1 MVVHSLYLD
10 DPENPRNVK
19 TYDST
24 NQATIT
30 DILIDNVLP
39 GDEIGLKQQTM
50 TGTYATAQAG
60 ETLTADGKTQ
70 KDRLKK
76 LKENVIT
83 ASTKAEL
90 TGNDFGDYF
99 IEKESYSGAIC
110 REVLEVR
117 IKNQVKLYGEAD
129 IETPWH
135 INSFDANSTSNPKGW
150 LSITGLKGTDK
161 IELKD
166 SFFKLGAFAPDNS
179 TIAFGKQTPVG
190 RYPVTETGIT
200 EANLPVLNSD
210 PHMGT
215 TYYMYLAPDI
225 VATNPPD
232 MGVSGPS
239 TDALILL
246 AVAVGCAYLCVSAY
260 AHGGKRYAKD
270 DDGKKRIERYTQL
283 CTLILAVVMA
293 VGYYFIA
300 RNYGAVKYTAGFA
313 GVLCGVIVVSVFA
326 AGAMTVQWLGTLI
339 DARGIGSGL
348 SMLIFA
354 GIVSRWSGTV
364 SVIRQIAERV
374 AAGQWGYMAVGV
386 FLLAFMLASLLYAV
400 CLNAAEKRIPV
411 QYAGKNGNRGAGSF
425 IPVRLVTGGVMPVIF
440 AGSVLGIPS
449 MISLFV
455 SGEKHP
461 SLYRALTAFAR
472 GNWLYILLYAVLIFA
487 FHRFYLAI
495 QFDSTEIATNLRK
508 RGGMIPGVRPGKP
521 TADYLNRAIKGMA
534 DSGSLAL
541 VLVACLPMLLSKAFG
556 ISLQLG
562 GTSLLIVVGVAI
574 ELAGQVDSQLT
585 IRHHDGFLD

>member
-1 MVVHSLYLD
+1 MH
-10 DPENPRNVK
+10 R
-19 TYDST
+19 
-24 NQATIT
+24 
-30 DILIDNVLP
+30 VLARCSARH
-39 GDEIGLKQQTM
+39 Q
-50 TGTYATAQAG
+50 
-60 ETLTADGKTQ
+60 
-70 KDRLKK
+70 
-76 LKENVIT
+76 
-83 ASTKAEL
+83 
-90 TGNDFGDYF
+90 
-99 IEKESYSGAIC
+99 
-110 REVLEVR
+110 R
-117 IKNQVKLYGEAD
+117 IIIMQL
-129 IETPWH
+129 
-135 INSFDANSTSNPKGW
+135 
-150 LSITGLKGTDK
+150 
-161 IELKD
+161 
-166 SFFKLGAFAPDNS
+166 
-179 TIAFGKQTPVG
+179 
-190 RYPVTETGIT
+190 
-200 EANLPVLNSD
+200 
-210 PHMGT
+210 
-215 TYYMYLAPDI
+215 
-225 VATNPPD
+225 
-232 MGVSGPS
+232 
-239 TDALILL
+239 
-246 AVAVGCAYLCVSAY
+246 LCVAIP
-260 AHGGKRYAKD
+260 KWERYAKD

>member
-1 MVVHSLYLD
+1 MNEAFPDMSCYTIHSKQSKEKNEAQLAAFMQAPTACIISVNMLGEGVHVDGVNFIVMLRRTQSPTVYFQQIGRCTKVGSDGEPVIFDIVGNRCTLRMI
-10 DPENPRNVK
+10 EVK
-19 TYDST
+19 K
-24 NQATIT
+24 AEF
-30 DILIDNVLP
+30 L
-39 GDEIGLKQQTM
+39 GLSRR
-50 TGTYATAQAG
+50 AG
-60 ETLTADGKTQ
+60 EKKGGQFVLSSYLEDGLRVMILLMFCAGS
-70 KDRLKK
+70 RLPAPFVAPGA
-76 LKENVIT
+76 LGV
-83 ASTKAEL
+83 L
-90 TGNDFGDYF
+90 F
-99 IEKESYSGAIC
+99 SGADFLSYLNMMSGSSLAQC
-110 REVLEVR
+110 TVFSLGV
-117 IKNQVKLYGEAD
+117 A
-129 IETPWH
+129 PA
-135 INSFDANSTSNPKGW
+135 INA
-150 LSITGLKGTDK
+150 SIIMQL
-161 IELKD
+161 
-166 SFFKLGAFAPDNS
+166 
-179 TIAFGKQTPVG
+179 
-190 RYPVTETGIT
+190 
-200 EANLPVLNSD
+200 
-210 PHMGT
+210 
-215 TYYMYLAPDI
+215 
-225 VATNPPD
+225 
-232 MGVSGPS
+232 
-239 TDALILL
+239 
-246 AVAVGCAYLCVSAY
+246 LCVAIP
-260 AHGGKRYAKD
+260 KWERYAKD